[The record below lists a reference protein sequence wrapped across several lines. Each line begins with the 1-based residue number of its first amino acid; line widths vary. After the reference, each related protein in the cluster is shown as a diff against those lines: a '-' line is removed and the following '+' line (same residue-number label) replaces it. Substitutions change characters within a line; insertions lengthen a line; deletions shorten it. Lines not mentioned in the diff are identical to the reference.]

1 MWYSHI
7 SFSPATIQSA
17 AAALSSLAALSLS
30 GSPPPPSLQPST
42 SFTAASDMIRSH
54 SAEGVSGQNETSVKQ
69 EDTQDTPVGKGELS
83 VGGITIK
90 NGTGKKRGTI
100 FKCESCS
107 KVCVSLSLCDVPSID
122 TWPHRSTAIRLVSL
136 STVSPSSPLLASP
149 PHRPISH
156 SHRLGTFPAL
166 AGSF

>member
-1 MWYSHI
+1 MS
-7 SFSPATIQSA
+7 SPAMLHNA
-17 AAALSSLAALSLS
+17 AATISSLASLSLS
-30 GSPPPPSLQPST
+30 GSPPPPGAPHAATSLISANGQ
-42 SFTAASDMIRSH
+42 TA
-54 SAEGVSGQNETSVKQ
+54 SGNVPKVETQDDDIIPEDTSVASAAKA
-69 EDTQDTPVGKGELS
+69 ELNSAGIS
-83 VGGITIK
+83 VTK
-90 NGTGKKRGTI
+90 SGKKRGTI

-122 TWPHRSTAIRLVSL
+122 TWPHRSTAIRPVSL

>member
-1 MWYSHI
+1 
-7 SFSPATIQSA
+7 
-17 AAALSSLAALSLS
+17 
-30 GSPPPPSLQPST
+30 
-42 SFTAASDMIRSH
+42 MIRSH

-122 TWPHRSTAIRLVSL
+122 TWPHRSTAILPVSL
-136 STVSPSSPLLASP
+136 STVVRVLLYSLRHLIVLSLILTGWEHSPHWREASKFLLSKHQQVQLLEASVTAEIQNSAY
-149 PHRPISH
+149 ISIC
-156 SHRLGTFPAL
+156 
-166 AGSF
+166 